1 MNRIVLSLI
10 FLCILPVTLF
20 AQIDSDGNIEPTK
33 TDLKNNFQF
42 ELLGKGLF
50 YSLSY
55 ERELVSFDEITVNFS
70 SGFCIFPSFT
80 SLEPSNEIILPAQLN
95 VGYSINSHHLHF
107 GFGTSFWR
115 YSTNYLPIDNN
126 NISSQPISPILK
138 EQWEVFS
145 HLTFEYR
152 YNNKEKKLLYKI
164 GYVPLFFAEMPN
176 TAFNKKVNY
185 QTSLCLG
192 IGYKF

>member
-1 MNRIVLSLI
+1 M
-10 FLCILPVTLF
+10 
-20 AQIDSDGNIEPTK
+20 
-33 TDLKNNFQF
+33 
-42 ELLGKGLF
+42 
-50 YSLSY
+50 
-55 ERELVSFDEITVNFS
+55 
-70 SGFCIFPSFT
+70 
-80 SLEPSNEIILPAQLN
+80 
-95 VGYSINSHHLHF
+95 NSHHLHF
-107 GFGTSFWR
+107 GFGTSFCLR
-115 YSTNYLPIDNN
+115 YSTNYLPIYNT
-126 NISSQPISPILK
+126 NISSQPIPPVLK

-185 QTSLCLG
+185 QTSLSLG